1 METSRYLRCRKCRR
15 NIDLYLEA
23 AGRLYMYI
31 DHTPEAKKEAKIQ
44 EIELLNK
51 IAKIDPGFAEKCG
64 WLSPSS

>member
-1 METSRYLRCRKCRR
+1 METSRYARCKKCRR

-23 AGRLYMYI
+23 AARLYMYI
-31 DHTPEAKKEAKIQ
+31 DHTPKAKKEAKLK